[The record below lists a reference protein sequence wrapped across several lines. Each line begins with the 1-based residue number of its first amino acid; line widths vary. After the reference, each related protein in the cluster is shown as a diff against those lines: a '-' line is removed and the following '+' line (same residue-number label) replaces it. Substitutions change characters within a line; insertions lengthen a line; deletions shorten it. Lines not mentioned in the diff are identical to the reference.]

1 MSNLP
6 WIYLVPIFFLSL
18 YFILKKKKINL
29 VKITD
34 DDRKILNDKVSFYQR
49 LDSGDKSKFESKIA
63 AFLGSI
69 KIEGVELDITALD
82 EMLIAS
88 SAIIPIFGFEDWKYK
103 NLTAVLLY
111 PDTFNAEF
119 QFNNSKDLESVGQV
133 LGGKRNIMGMVGSG
147 FMNGQMILSR
157 AALTHGFANAVDAE
171 NTGIHEFVHLL
182 DKSDGAAD
190 GIPENLLAH
199 RYTLPWLKMMHEEM
213 GKIAHNK
220 SDINPY
226 ASVNEAEFFAVVS
239 EYFFERPDKL
249 KEKHPE
255 IYEQLALIF
264 AQDPAA

>member
-6 WIYLVPIFFLSL
+6 WIYLVPIFLLSL
-18 YFILKKKKINL
+18 YFILKKKQIKL
-29 VKITD
+29 VKVTD
-34 DDRKILNDKVSFYQR
+34 EDRKILNDKVSFYQR
-49 LDSGDKSKFESKIA
+49 LDAADRLKFEGKIET
-63 AFLGSI
+63 FLGNT
-69 KIEGVELDITALD
+69 KIEGVEIDITPLD

-157 AALTHGFANAVDAE
+157 SALIHGFENAVDAE

-199 RYTLPWLKMMHEEM
+199 RYTLPWLKMMHEEIE
-213 GKIAHNK
+213 KIIKNK

-226 ASVNEAEFFAVVS
+226 ASVNEAEFFAVTS
-239 EYFFERPDKL
+239 EYFFERPDKF
-249 KEKHPE
+249 KEHHPE
-255 IYEQLALIF
+255 MYALLSMIF